1 MGVGAERQHG
11 AMGEQRW
18 TEQQWD
24 EQQWDEQQWGAE
36 GQVVAGYVARARR
49 IADLSQRELAQRLG
63 VGPATVGRWEC
74 GGTMAVD
81 ALTRVLALAGLRLQV
96 VDEQG
101 DVVPPF
107 GSDAVR
113 DNAGRRFPAHLDVV
127 PAGAAA
133 AEPGRRAPLRPCG
146 AAGVVRPAVDARRGR
161 SDRNAAAGGPPDGGT
176 AGPAQRRATRQ
187 TGAGPRATAGVRLP
201 GHLLRATGLRGGV
214 PRPGRVPLPR
224 RLGGAAARVAP

>member
-1 MGVGAERQHG
+1 
-11 AMGEQRW
+11 MGEQRW

-24 EQQWDEQQWGAE
+24 EQQWDEQQWGDE

-74 GGTMAVD
+74 GGTMAVV

-127 PAGAAA
+127 PPDRRPMNRGAGPRYDS
-133 AEPGRRAPLRPCG
+133 AEPQGWYALRSTRDGAEATGTRRP
-146 AAGVVRPAVDARRGR
+146 VDHPTVAQLAQRSAARRGR
-161 SDRNAAAGGPPDGGT
+161 
-176 AGPAQRRATRQ
+176 RA
-187 TGAGPRATAGVRLP
+187 
-201 GHLLRATGLRGGV
+201 
-214 PRPGRVPLPR
+214 RVLEPLPECGCPDTCFEQPACAAECR
-224 RLGGAAARVAP
+224 CRCESPCSGFSGGRPLE